1 MEHYKISKLLN
12 DSIIPKFMTKKWIE
26 INDLSSGQ
34 YSDNKNVRFKASMLR
49 SDLYDYSGAYA
60 DVKRRRS
67 ITVTNNANRKNDAF
81 NDAPLGHAY
90 QKLIAHL

>member
-1 MEHYKISKLLN
+1 
-12 DSIIPKFMTKKWIE
+12 
-26 INDLSSGQ
+26 
-34 YSDNKNVRFKASMLR
+34 MLR

-67 ITVTNNANRKNDAF
+67 ITGTNNANRKNDAF
-81 NDAPLGHAY
+81 NDAPLGHAH